1 MKYFLIA
8 GERSGDVYG
17 ANLIEAMLKKDP
29 SAQIVCYGGDQM
41 KAAGGQLLSHYKE
54 STFMGFYEVFSNLL
68 VIKKK
73 LKTCKK
79 QLLEFHPDAV
89 IFIDYPGFNLRMAAF
104 AKRQGLQTI
113 YYISPKIWA
122 WNKRRIKDIRS
133 FVDKLL
139 VIFPFE
145 VPFYKSLNY
154 PVEYVGNPLVE
165 HIEKYDLD
173 TSFKRSPNYRWN
185 IAFLPGSRKQEVNNS
200 IKMISKIANQRKDL
214 FLWIAGVDNLPV
226 YLYNSIIGLINVR
239 LVIGKTYEL
248 LNICDAAIVTSGT
261 ATLEAALWNIPQVVC
276 YRAHPISYLIARCL
290 VKVKFISLVNLIVNK
305 EAVKEL
311 IQEDYTIDNIL
322 IEIDLLIM
330 DKARRKQQL
339 DDYKQLNMVLGRQKT
354 SIIVAEKIINMGTFR
369 PL

>member
-8 GERSGDVYG
+8 GERSGDLYG
-17 ANLIEAMLKKDP
+17 ANLIEVMFKKDP

-54 STFMGFYEVFSNLL
+54 STFMGFYEVFSNMR
-68 VIKKK
+68 VIIKK

-122 WNKRRIKDIRS
+122 WNKGRVKEIRS

-145 VPFYKSLNY
+145 VSFYKSLNY

-165 HIEKYDLD
+165 YIENYELG
-173 TSFKRSPNYRWN
+173 TSLKRSPNHRWN

-200 IKMISKIANQRKDL
+200 IKMISKIAHQRKDL
-214 FLWIAGVDNLPV
+214 FFWIAGVDNLPIN
-226 YLYNSIIGLINVR
+226 LYDSIIGLINVR
-239 LVIGKTYEL
+239 LVVGKTYEL
-248 LNICDAAIVTSGT
+248 LNICDVAIVTSGT

-276 YRAHPISYLIARCL
+276 YRTHPISYLIARCL
-290 VKVKFISLVNLIVNK
+290 VKIKFISLVNLILNK

-311 IQEDYTIDNIL
+311 IQKDYTIENIL
-322 IEIDLLIM
+322 TEVDLLIM
-330 DKARRKQQL
+330 DKTRRKQQL
-339 DDYKQLNMVLGRQKT
+339 ESYQELNTILGRQKA
-354 SIIVAEKIINMGTFR
+354 SIIVAEKVINMANTK
-369 PL
+369 LL

>member
-8 GERSGDVYG
+8 GERSGDIYG
-17 ANLIEAMLKKDP
+17 ANLIRAMLKKDP

-41 KAAGGQLLSHYKE
+41 EAAGGQLLSHYKE
-54 STFMGFYEVFSNLL
+54 STYMGFYEVFSNLR
-68 VIKKK
+68 VIKRK

-79 QLLEFHPDAV
+79 QVLEFYPDAV

-122 WNKRRIKDIRS
+122 WNKRRIKDIRL

-145 VPFYKSLNY
+145 VPFYKLLNY

-165 HIEKYDLD
+165 NIENYNLD

-200 IKMISKIANQRKDL
+200 IKMISKIANQREDL
-214 FLWIAGVDNLPV
+214 FLWIAGVDNIPIN
-226 YLYNSIIGLINVR
+226 LYDSIIGLINVR

-248 LNICDAAIVTSGT
+248 LNICDVAVVTSGT
-261 ATLEAALWNIPQVVC
+261 ATLEAALLNIPQVVC
-276 YRAHPISYLIARCL
+276 YRAHPISYLVARCL
-290 VKVKFISLVNLIVNK
+290 VKIKFISLVNLIVNK

-311 IQEDYTIDNIL
+311 IQKDYTVENIL
-322 IEIDLLIM
+322 IELDLLVM

-339 DDYKQLNMVLGRQKT
+339 DDYQKLNMILGSHKT
-354 SIIVAEKIINMGTFR
+354 SAIVAEKVIDMVSIR